1 MRPQEKL
8 IGGPRLP
15 GRMDWRGIARKGDFA
30 RDVTERRSTRVA
42 SALRNTMGATI
53 GPVRNCALQLAGIR
67 GGVCVAQAR
76 RDDSGKGL
84 GATPNMKAHGA
95 L

>member
-53 GPVRNCALQLAGIR
+53 GPVRNCALQLAGIGAAYALRKR
-67 GGVCVAQAR
+67 GAMIQER
-76 RDDSGKGL
+76 GL
-84 GATPNMKAHGA
+84 GRRRT
-95 L
+95 